1 MNPSQTLRE
10 IADIAQNPTV
20 KERLTKLAAEFET
33 QHNQQN
39 NNWAI
44 ALGRAQNTWEQ
55 ALDDLRLDLLA
66 KLDERNKE
74 IIERLDAL
82 LAERD
87 KASS

>member
-10 IADIAQNPTV
+10 IAELAQNPSI
-20 KERLTKLAAEFET
+20 KARLMQLAAEFET

-39 NNWAI
+39 NNFGI

-55 ALDDLRLDLLA
+55 SLTDFRHDLLA
-66 KLDERNKE
+66 KMDQRDKA